1 MAMSFQWPFL
11 LWALLLIPL
20 GVAGYAVLEWRR
32 ARVARRFATP
42 AMLPNVI
49 PSTGGRRY
57 LLAALQL
64 AALVV
69 LIMSLARPQIASS
82 VPRERTSVILVIDS
96 SDSMNETD
104 IAPSRLVAAR
114 RAAKLL
120 LEQLPPG
127 FPVGVVSFNRK
138 ARILNAPTI
147 DRNAVRTALDS
158 LGTDVGTAIG
168 DGLTRA
174 LELRATAG
182 GTTPR
187 RPPPVLL
194 LLSDGNNTTG
204 EVAPLDAA
212 QSARRRGVRIHTVS
226 LGAISSSEEVDA
238 GVGRRPPNEQM
249 LRAIADATGGEYAS
263 APSAAELAA
272 TYEDLGSSIG
282 FVEDQL
288 EVTAA
293 FAGAALV
300 LLAAAGVLST
310 RWFRRVP

>member
-1 MAMSFQWPFL
+1 MSFHWPFL

-20 GVAGYAVLEWRR
+20 AVAGYAVVEWRR
-32 ARVARRFATP
+32 VRAARRFATA

-49 PSTGGRRY
+49 PPTGGRRY

-64 AALVV
+64 AALFV
-69 LIMSLARPQIASS
+69 LIVSLARPQIASS
-82 VPRERTSVILVIDS
+82 VPRERTSVVLVMDS

-104 IAPSRLVAAR
+104 IAPSRLEAAR

-127 FPVGVVSFNRK
+127 FPVGVVSFDRK

-147 DRNAVRTALDS
+147 DRDAVRTALDS
-158 LGTDVGTAIG
+158 LETAVGTAIG
-168 DGLTRA
+168 DGVIRA
-174 LELRATAG
+174 LELRTAAV
-182 GTTPR
+182 GTTER

-212 QSARRRGVRIHTVS
+212 QRARRQGVRIHTVS

-238 GVGRRPPNEQM
+238 GAGRRPPNEQM

-272 TYEDLGSSIG
+272 TYENLGSSIG
-282 FVEDQL
+282 FVEDHL

-293 FAGAALV
+293 FAGGALV
-300 LLAAAGVLST
+300 LLAGAGILST
-310 RWFRRVP
+310 RWFSRVP

>member
-1 MAMSFQWPFL
+1 MSFQWPFL
-11 LWALLLIPL
+11 LWALLLLPL
-20 GVAGYAVLEWRR
+20 AVAGYAALEWRR
-32 ARVARRFATP
+32 VRAARRFATP

-49 PSTGGRRY
+49 PPTGGRRY

-69 LIMSLARPQIASS
+69 LITGLARPQIASS
-82 VPRERTSVILVIDS
+82 VPRDRTSVVLVMDS

-104 IAPSRLVAAR
+104 IAPSRLEAAR

-120 LEQLPPG
+120 LENLPTG
-127 FPVGVVSFNRK
+127 FPVGIVSFDRE

-158 LGTDVGTAIG
+158 LETHVGTAIG

-174 LELRATAG
+174 LELPTTAG
-182 GTTPR
+182 QSTKQTPS
-187 RPPPVLL
+187 PVLL

-204 EVAPLDAA
+204 EVAPLEAA
-212 QSARRRGVRIHTVS
+212 ERARKRGVRVHTVS
-226 LGAISSSEEVDA
+226 LGSLSSSEEA
-238 GVGRRPPNEQM
+238 EPAARRPPNEEM
-249 LRAIADATGGEYAS
+249 LRAIAEATGGTYAS

-282 FVEDQL
+282 FVEDHR

-300 LLAAAGVLST
+300 LLAATGLLSA
-310 RWFRRVP
+310 RWFSRVP

>member
-1 MAMSFQWPFL
+1 MAMSFRWPFL
-11 LWALLLIPL
+11 LWALLLIP
-20 GVAGYAVLEWRR
+20 VAVAAYAGLEWRR
-32 ARVARRFATP
+32 VRAARRFATP
-42 AMLPNVI
+42 AMLPNVM
-49 PSTGGRRY
+49 PSIGGRRY
-57 LLAALQL
+57 LVAALQL

-69 LIMSLARPQIASS
+69 LITSVARPQIASS
-82 VPRERTSVILVIDS
+82 VPRERTSVVLVMDS
-96 SDSMNETD
+96 SDSMTETD
-104 IAPSRLVAAR
+104 IAPSRLEAAR

-120 LEQLPPG
+120 LDELPPG
-127 FPVGVVSFNRK
+127 FPVGVVSFDRK

-158 LGTDVGTAIG
+158 LETHVGTAIG

-174 LELRATAG
+174 LELPTGESAG
-182 GTTPR
+182 R
-187 RPPPVLL
+187 RPAPVLL

-212 QSARRRGVRIHTVS
+212 ERARKRGVRIHTVS
-226 LGAISSSEEVDA
+226 LGAMASSDELA
-238 GVGRRPPNEQM
+238 HATGRRPPNEAM
-249 LRAIADATGGEYAS
+249 LRAIAEATGGEYAS

-282 FVEDQL
+282 FVDDHL

-300 LLAAAGVLST
+300 LLAAAGILSA
-310 RWFRRVP
+310 RWFSRVP

>member
-11 LWALLLIPL
+11 LWAFLLIPFA
-20 GVAGYAVLEWRR
+20 VAGYAALEWRR
-32 ARVARRFATP
+32 VRAARRFAMP

-64 AALVV
+64 AALIV

-82 VPRERTSVILVIDS
+82 VPRERTSVVLVMDS

-104 IAPSRLVAAR
+104 IAPSRLEAAR

-120 LEQLPPG
+120 LQQLPPG
-127 FPVGVVSFNRK
+127 FPVGVVSFDRK

-158 LGTDVGTAIG
+158 LETDVGTAIG

-182 GTTPR
+182 ETTGG

-204 EVAPLDAA
+204 EVAPLVAA
-212 QSARRRGVRIHTVS
+212 QSARKRGVRVHTVS
-226 LGAISSSEEVDA
+226 LGAISSEELDS
-238 GVGRRPPNEQM
+238 GTGRRPPNEQM
-249 LRAIADATGGEYAS
+249 LRTIADTTGGEYAS

-272 TYEDLGSSIG
+272 TYEDLGSNIG
-282 FVEDQL
+282 FVEDRL

-300 LLAAAGVLST
+300 LLAAAGVLSA
-310 RWFRRVP
+310 RWFSRVP

>member
-11 LWALLLIPL
+11 LWVLLLIPL
-20 GVAGYAVLEWRR
+20 AVAGWAVLEWRR
-32 ARVARRFATP
+32 VRAARRFATP

-49 PSTGGRRY
+49 PPTGGRRY

-69 LIMSLARPQIASS
+69 LIVSLARPQIASS
-82 VPRERTSVILVIDS
+82 VPRERTSVVLVMDS

-104 IAPSRLVAAR
+104 IAPSRLEAAR

-120 LEQLPPG
+120 LEQLPVG
-127 FPVGVVSFNRK
+127 FPVGVVSFDRK
-138 ARILNAPTI
+138 AQILTAPTI
-147 DRNAVRTALDS
+147 DRDAVRTALDS
-158 LGTDVGTAIG
+158 LETAVGTAIG

-174 LELRATAG
+174 LELQTTAG
-182 GTTPR
+182 GPTER
-187 RPPPVLL
+187 RPPPILL

-212 QSARRRGVRIHTVS
+212 QSARKRGVRIHTVS
-226 LGAISSSEEVDA
+226 LGAISSEEVDA
-238 GVGRRPPNEQM
+238 GPGRRPPNEQM

-272 TYEDLGSSIG
+272 TYESLGSSIG
-282 FVEDQL
+282 FVDDRL

-300 LLAAAGVLST
+300 LLAAAGILST
-310 RWFRRVP
+310 RWFSRVP